1 MPHPLNKNP
10 AEKPGSNKWRWH
22 RSALLLTG
30 FIIITAGAGIWLS
43 ISTSGLRWL
52 GSTASH
58 LSGGDLVFEGLEG
71 KLSDTVSVHTLRFAR
86 GDLRVVA
93 RDVEL
98 HWQPAA
104 LMAGRL
110 EITALTIADMEI
122 VSPSSSEPAS
132 LPENLALPLAMSVHR
147 LDVGALRVLPD
158 EGAKPDFSAADFTA
172 EFASDGRRHRL
183 AGLRMNLEFGR
194 LAASGQVVGVRPF
207 ELNARMELAGLAV
220 PDVPA
225 AQEARIS
232 AIVTGN
238 LEQLQVRAEGM
249 GAGLTG
255 KGEAQLRPYAPIKI
269 AGLHLSVNGLDPQ
282 VFAPGA
288 PKASLALEGDLREN
302 AAGQLEGSL
311 TGKNSAPAP
320 LDQGGLPLLEV
331 RAQPIISSTLLQL
344 DALTLVMPG
353 GGTLSG
359 NLAWQHR
366 HGSASADLRA
376 SRIDPARLDTR
387 LRPASINGTM
397 KLSGDAKEQQGIL
410 ALRDRKLQLDAVFA
424 KAGDALTLN
433 RMYLGH
439 GRSALRGEGKLGL
452 SGPRPFSFEGSL
464 HHFDVSVFAKTPRT
478 DLNATLK
485 LAGELEPA
493 HAIGPAGTV
502 HFRMGNSHIAEQTVT
517 GNGRIEFAGLD
528 RATGRPGGKGEIELR
543 LGANHLTARGG
554 LGRKGDRLQLQ
565 LAAPA
570 LAQIG
575 HGLGGS
581 LAAQALLETGST
593 HFEQANPALPNMNFD
608 VKGKNLVFP
617 GDHNVAAFAADG
629 TVRGNAVALKLS
641 LRDYG
646 TKAKTLVQSL
656 QLDVEGSSA
665 RHELQAAARVGG
677 DQDFTVRATG
687 GLKKTAQQWQGWKA
701 MRWQGEIS
709 ALSAAGRLPF
719 HLTAPA
725 SLEAGS
731 EHFSLGIAKLAVA
744 GGNVQISEIEWTPQK
759 WSSKGHFN
767 RIGLRPCADASEG
780 EAENHDA
787 LRLGGEWDIAS
798 AAQLKG
804 SLSVVRESGDWILPG
819 EPPFPLGLQTLE
831 FAAHAAG
838 GRIMG
843 DLKARGRHLGV
854 ANASITLPIVKSGN
868 TALNWTVLPD
878 AALSGHISVNMDDIS
893 WAGIALDKDN
903 NLRTGGQIA
912 LQADIVGTF
921 GTPRLKGQIRGNH
934 LALALLD
941 QGVRLE
947 QGTLAARFDQESLYM
962 DTLGFTAP
970 HLPLPDDPLLKNLK
984 IGKDP
989 GSLQV
994 SGVMDLTGKR
1004 GSLEITASRLPLA
1017 QRPDRWIIASGKGHA
1032 SLEDN
1037 MLTLKGT
1044 LTADA
1049 GLLGQATAGR
1059 PSLPDDV
1066 VVIGRDTPPRQQTE
1080 RQGLRIDMEADLDL
1094 GEKFHIRASGLEG
1107 RLAGQLRLRG
1117 EPGERLRAIGAIAAR
1132 DTNFEA
1138 YGQRLTVERGIV
1150 NFQGP
1155 IDDPGLN
1162 VLAVRKGLAVQ
1173 AGVEVTGTVR
1183 QPKVRLV
1190 STPDVPDLEKL
1201 SWIALGRAPGGKADA
1216 SLLLAAA
1223 GSIMGGQS
1231 GGVTEKISRALG
1243 VDELAIRQSGVD
1255 ALTGQVGVV
1264 GKRLSDKAYLS
1275 YEQGLTAVAGVTK
1288 LTYNLTPKITLVTRA
1303 GIDNAIDVL
1312 YTLRFD

>member
-1 MPHPLNKNP
+1 MSNFLNKNP
-10 AEKPGSNKWRWH
+10 AEKPRSGKWRW
-22 RSALLLTG
+22 RRLALLLAG
-30 FIIITAGAGIWLS
+30 LIIITAGAGIWLS

-71 KLSDTVSVHTLRFAR
+71 KLSETVSVHTVRFAR
-86 GDLRVVA
+86 GDLLVVA
-93 RDVEL
+93 RDVQL
-98 HWQPAA
+98 HWKPAA
-104 LMAGRL
+104 LMAGLL
-110 EITALTIADMEI
+110 EITALTVADMEI
-122 VSPSSSEPAS
+122 VSPPSSEPAS
-132 LPENLALPLAMSVHR
+132 LPENLELPLAVSLHR
-147 LDVGALRVLPD
+147 LDVGALRVLSE
-158 EGAKPDFSAADFTA
+158 EGAKPDFSAEDFSA
-172 EFASDGRRHRL
+172 EFASDGRRHRV
-183 AGLRMNLEFGR
+183 AELRMNSEFGR
-194 LAASGQVVGVRPF
+194 LAASGQIAAIRPF
-207 ELNARMELAGLAV
+207 ELDARMEVAGLAV
-220 PDVPA
+220 SDAVP
-225 AQEARIS
+225 EARIS
-232 AIVTGN
+232 AIVTGD
-238 LEQLQVRAEGM
+238 LEQIQVTAEGN
-249 GAGLTG
+249 GAGLMG
-255 KGEAQLRPYAPIKI
+255 KGEAQLRPFAPIKI
-269 AGLHLSVNGLDPQ
+269 AGLHLAVNGLNPQ
-282 VFAPGA
+282 VFAPAA
-288 PKASLALEGDLREN
+288 PKANITLEADLREN

-311 TGKNSAPAP
+311 MGKNSAPTP

-331 RAQPIISSTLLQL
+331 SAQPVLSSAWLRL
-344 DALTLVMPG
+344 DELTLVMPG
-353 GGTLSG
+353 GGTISG
-359 NLAWQHR
+359 NLAWQHKQ
-366 HGSASADLRA
+366 GTASADLVV

-387 LRPASINGTM
+387 LSPASINGTM

-410 ALRDRKLQLDAVFA
+410 ALRDRKLQMDIVFA
-424 KAGDALTLN
+424 KAGDTLTLN

-439 GRSALRGEGKLGL
+439 GRSVLRGEGKLGL
-452 SGPRPFSFEGSL
+452 NGQRPFNFEGSL
-464 HHFDVSVFAKTPRT
+464 HHFDVSAFVKIPPT

-485 LAGELEPA
+485 LAGELEP
-493 HAIGPAGTV
+493 GPAAGAAGTA
-502 HFRMGNSHIAEQTVT
+502 HFRMSNSHIAKQTVT

-528 RATGRPGGKGEIELR
+528 RATGRVRGKGEIELR
-543 LGANHLTARGG
+543 LGANHLAARGG
-554 LGRKGDRLQLQ
+554 FGRKGDQLQ
-565 LAAPA
+565 LEIAAPA

-581 LAAQALLETGST
+581 LTARALLETGFASL
-593 HFEQANPALPNMNFD
+593 EQAGRALPDMNFD
-608 VKGKNLVFP
+608 VKGKDLAFP
-617 GDHNVAAFAADG
+617 GNHNLTTFAADG
-629 TVRGNAVALKLS
+629 TVQGDTIALKIS
-641 LRDYG
+641 LTDYG
-646 TKAKTLVQSL
+646 TKAKTVIQSL
-656 QLDVEGSSA
+656 QLNVEGSSTQ
-665 RHELQAAARVGG
+665 HELQAAARVGA
-677 DQDFTVRATG
+677 DQDLTLRARG
-687 GLKKTAQQWQGWKA
+687 SLKKTAQQWQGWKD
-701 MRWQGEIS
+701 MQWLGELS
-709 ALSAAGRLPF
+709 RLSAAGRFPF

-725 SLEAGS
+725 PLEASS
-731 EHFSLGIAKLAVA
+731 EHLSLGTARLAVA
-744 GGNVQISEIEWTPQK
+744 GGNVQISGIEWTPRK
-759 WSSKGHFN
+759 WSSKGRFSG
-767 RIGLRPCADASEG
+767 IGLRPRAHAIKEES
-780 EAENHDA
+780 ENHGA
-787 LRLGGEWDIAS
+787 LRLKGEWDIAS
-798 AAQLKG
+798 AVQLKG
-804 SLSVVRESGDWILPG
+804 NLSVMRESGDWILPG
-819 EPPFPLGLQTLE
+819 DPPFPLGLQKLE
-831 FAAHAAG
+831 FVAHAAD
-838 GRIMG
+838 GRVMG
-843 DLKARGRHLGV
+843 ELTARGKHLGV
-854 ANASITLPIVKSGN
+854 ANASIALPIVRSSN

-893 WAGIALDKDN
+893 WAGIALDNEN
-903 NLRTGGQIA
+903 NLRTGGQLA

-921 GTPRLKGQIRGNH
+921 GMPRLKGQIRGDH
-934 LALALLD
+934 LSLALLD

-947 QGTLAARFDQESLYM
+947 QGTLAARFDQKSLHM
-962 DTLGFTAP
+962 DALDFTAP

-984 IGKDP
+984 LDKSP
-989 GSLQV
+989 GSLRA

-1004 GSLEITASRLPLA
+1004 GNLEITASRLPLT
-1017 QRPDRWIIASGKGHA
+1017 QRPDRWIIASGTGHA

-1059 PSLPDDV
+1059 PHLPDDV
-1066 VVIGRDTPPRQQTE
+1066 VVIGRETPAPQQTE

-1117 EPGERLRAIGAIAAR
+1117 EPGERLRAIGAITAR
-1132 DTNFEA
+1132 DSNFEA